1 MASFAYANEPPAST
15 GVCVVMLIRGVVMQI
30 RNGRPPNDERAY
42 GNDAVLYA
50 N

>member
-1 MASFAYANEPPAST
+1 MQMSRQQALVRVA
-15 GVCVVMLIRGVVMQI
+15 MLIRGVVMQI

-42 GNDAVLYA
+42 GNDALLYA